1 MKGKW
6 IYVKAVLL
14 LFLVGGLV
22 GFSHYKYRSQKIIG
36 REIHFEGENNL
47 FMTFPMVDSLL
58 IQSGKKINSQLKSNI
73 NLFRLE
79 NKIKAHPLVKNVD
92 VSTTI
97 DGVLNVDIEQ
107 RKPIARVVG
116 RHSYYID
123 ESAEKMP
130 LSSNYSAR
138 VFTVSGTIKKEHYK
152 EIFCI
157 VKRIQADDFLRK
169 QLISIERLNNG
180 DYQLLP
186 RVGNHTILLGDTTQ
200 LKQKMTNLKFFY
212 KKALKEKFI
221 DKYSKIN
228 LQYNN
233 QVIGTKK

>member
-22 GFSHYKYRSQKIIG
+22 GFSHYKYRSQKITE

-58 IQSGKKINSQLKSNI
+58 IQSGKKIENQLKSNV
-73 NLFRLE
+73 NLFTLE
-79 NKIKAHPLVKNVD
+79 NKIKAHPLVKNAD

-107 RKPIARVVG
+107 RKPIARVIG

-130 LSSNYSAR
+130 LSTNYSAR
-138 VFTVSGTIKKEHYK
+138 VFAVSGNIKKEHYK

-180 DYQLLP
+180 DYQLFP